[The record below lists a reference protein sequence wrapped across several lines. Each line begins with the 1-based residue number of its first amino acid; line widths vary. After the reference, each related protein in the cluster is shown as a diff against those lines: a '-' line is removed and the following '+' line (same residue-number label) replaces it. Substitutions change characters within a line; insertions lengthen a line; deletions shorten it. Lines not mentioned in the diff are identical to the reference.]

1 MTRTTRR
8 STAQNGWLTHLHV
21 GKTQRIVSPM
31 RTHLT
36 HGSFGVV
43 LAIGLAFAITNAMD
57 GALGAAA
64 VIAVISAV
72 IALVVFLRV
81 DRRRA

>member
-1 MTRTTRR
+1 
-8 STAQNGWLTHLHV
+8 V
-21 GKTQRIVSPM
+21 KTQRIVVFM

-57 GALGAAA
+57 GDLGAAA

-72 IALVVFLRV
+72 AAVVAFLRV
-81 DRRRA
+81 DHRRAS